1 MAIAVTVF
9 VGVCVLCGVLT
20 VAASIRSSQ
29 ISQRRIVAQRGPEQ
43 QPCKRVETLSADA
56 WREEYAA
63 AMRLRDGMG
72 RR

>member
-1 MAIAVTVF
+1 MTAVIGGILALMF
-9 VGVCVLCGVLT
+9 LAAVLIISAVRL
-20 VAASIRSSQ
+20 SSRM
-29 ISQRRIVAQRGPEQ
+29 SNAGIVAQRGPEQ
-43 QPCKRVETLSADA
+43 QPCKQVVTRNADA

>member
-1 MAIAVTVF
+1 MFLAAVLIISAVR
-9 VGVCVLCGVLT
+9 L
-20 VAASIRSSQ
+20 SSRM
-29 ISQRRIVAQRGPEQ
+29 SNAGIVAQRGPEQ

-63 AMRLRDGMG
+63 AMRLRDGVG